1 MKHLL
6 SSRYR
11 SGTADPHAALAR
23 DVAIVGGVIRME
35 SNQTDR
41 QVASLEALVTQ
52 QRRMQ
57 CRMAKVLKEA
67 EIRHRLVKNKFNF
80 MSHQIFFLFNK
91 FYMH

>member
-11 SGTADPHAALAR
+11 SGTSDPHSALAR
-23 DVAIVGGVIRME
+23 DVAIVGGTIGPQGSQVDQ
-35 SNQTDR
+35 QT
-41 QVASLEALVTQ
+41 ASLEALITQ

-67 EIRHRLVKNKFNF
+67 EIRHRAVRLSFKFV
-80 MSHQIFFLFNK
+80 FFAFFIQFLIS
-91 FYMH
+91 